1 MYNIFKRPMFK
12 LGGQADQG
20 SGIMSTVEPRQNYMF
35 GNVVQPL
42 TPFQNTYTELP
53 AYAYGG
59 RIGYA
64 NGPGPVMPLPFGMS
78 PVTLPKAGEKIT
90 PGDLPTVAETEIMR
104 RRRLFDEEQ
113 KAAQAKR
120 REELGITTLAERR
133 PVSDDEATIKRLIS
147 EGYFGTDAKGN
158 VIKTPTY
165 AQQQRALAKVKTEEE
180 TTDRKFG
187 LDKESG
193 DFATG
198 LGEQKITTKKPK
210 NTETT
215 TTDPR
220 EEIRKEAAVLKD
232 LLKDEGLTTAENA
245 FIIAKALATP
255 GGFNAKVAAAANL
268 AMPIIKERSKLDR
281 ELVLK
286 AYERTGELE
295 KARIAAG
302 KKDPAAKFTEDYVS
316 NAINIAEQIEGG
328 VITGEDGLTRY
339 KVGNEYKTRA
349 EIERDFLNIRGGI
362 VPPARRSE
370 LRQGIAEAE
379 RSIEMLRGQKQNE
392 QIQKQIKMKED
403 LVKRAK
409 AELRGEFKTGGRVQ
423 KQFGGMMDTTEDA
436 TVKEAEETNTVI
448 DTNVAGTP
456 MKPVQKLTYEQ
467 IRDRLPQEITD
478 DIVKLIANSAE
489 ALQDFAYIKTQQDVN
504 QFNIKYGVNL
514 VLPQGT

>member
-1 MYNIFKRPMFK
+1 VYNIFKRPMFK

-64 NGPGPVMPLPFGMS
+64 NGPGPVLPGAKQSTIPTFGQKEAIESLYGKQNIENAYQKEVQRYMDNIRNLQARTGMLSQDPESGGFIPGVERDIGRAEIELAKLQS
-78 PVTLPKAGEKIT
+78 PEGKRAFETRKAQELNKIRTEAGLPS
-90 PGDLPTVAETEIMR
+90 L
-104 RRRLFDEEQ
+104 
-113 KAAQAKR
+113 
-120 REELGITTLAERR
+120 
-133 PVSDDEATIKRLIS
+133 
-147 EGYFGTDAKGN
+147 
-158 VIKTPTY
+158 VIKEEPKKTIGEGE
-165 AQQQRALAKVKTEEE
+165 VK
-180 TTDRKFG
+180 
-187 LDKESG
+187 
-193 DFATG
+193 
-198 LGEQKITTKKPK
+198 TKKPTT
-210 NTETT
+210 TEAT

-220 EEIRKEAAVLKD
+220 EDIRKEAAVLKD

-281 ELVLK
+281 DVTLE
-286 AYERTGELE
+286 AYKTSKEME

-302 KKDPAAKFTEDYVS
+302 KKDPAAKFTEDYVENKIRVAQES
-316 NAINIAEQIEGG
+316 KDGIIQ
-328 VITGEDGLTRY
+328 GEDGITRY

-349 EIERDFLNIRGGI
+349 EIERDFLNVRGGI
-362 VPPARRSE
+362 VPPAMRAELSQRISE
-370 LRQGIAEAE
+370 TERQLRIL
-379 RSIEMLRGQKQNE
+379 SNQKQSEEIKKQIEIKQE
-392 QIQKQIKMKED
+392 QIKKD
-403 LVKRAK
+403 K
-409 AELRGEFKTGGRVQ
+409 ALLRGEFKTGGRVQ

-436 TVKEAEETNTVI
+436 TIKEAEETNTII

-514 VLPQGT
+514 VLPQGA